1 MKKPLKKIARKAFD
15 LNATE
20 SVIQNTVL
28 IKTVNAL
35 VNSLNQIMLFLV
47 ILSVLLA
54 LVILYNLT
62 TINIAERLRELST
75 VKVLGF
81 HDSEVTLYIYRET
94 VILSTLGIAIGI
106 VVGRYLHSYIMTVIS
121 AANMNFGKDV
131 DLYVY
136 LIPIIAIVLL
146 VFALGI
152 IVHTKLKKLNMLEA
166 LKSVE

>member
-1 MKKPLKKIARKAFD
+1 M
-15 LNATE
+15 
-20 SVIQNTVL
+20 
-28 IKTVNAL
+28 

-47 ILSVLLA
+47 ILSVMLA

-166 LKSVE
+166 LKSVD

>member
-1 MKKPLKKIARKAFD
+1 M
-15 LNATE
+15 
-20 SVIQNTVL
+20 
-28 IKTVNAL
+28 
-35 VNSLNQIMLFLV
+35 
-47 ILSVLLA
+47 ILSVMLA

-166 LKSVE
+166 LKSVD

>member
-1 MKKPLKKIARKAFD
+1 M
-15 LNATE
+15 
-20 SVIQNTVL
+20 
-28 IKTVNAL
+28 
-35 VNSLNQIMLFLV
+35 

-166 LKSVE
+166 LKSVD

>member
-1 MKKPLKKIARKAFD
+1 M
-15 LNATE
+15 
-20 SVIQNTVL
+20 
-28 IKTVNAL
+28 

-166 LKSVE
+166 LKSVD

>member
-81 HDSEVTLYIYRET
+81 HDREVTLYIYRET

-166 LKSVE
+166 LKSVD

>member
-1 MKKPLKKIARKAFD
+1 
-15 LNATE
+15 
-20 SVIQNTVL
+20 
-28 IKTVNAL
+28 
-35 VNSLNQIMLFLV
+35 MLFLV

-136 LIPIIAIVLL
+136 LIPIIAIALL

-166 LKSVE
+166 LKSVD

>member
-136 LIPIIAIVLL
+136 LIPIIAIALL

-166 LKSVE
+166 LKSVD

>member
-1 MKKPLKKIARKAFD
+1 
-15 LNATE
+15 
-20 SVIQNTVL
+20 
-28 IKTVNAL
+28 
-35 VNSLNQIMLFLV
+35 MLFLV

-166 LKSVE
+166 LKSVD

>member
-1 MKKPLKKIARKAFD
+1 M
-15 LNATE
+15 
-20 SVIQNTVL
+20 
-28 IKTVNAL
+28 
-35 VNSLNQIMLFLV
+35 

>member
-136 LIPIIAIVLL
+136 LIPIIAVVLL

-166 LKSVE
+166 LKSVD